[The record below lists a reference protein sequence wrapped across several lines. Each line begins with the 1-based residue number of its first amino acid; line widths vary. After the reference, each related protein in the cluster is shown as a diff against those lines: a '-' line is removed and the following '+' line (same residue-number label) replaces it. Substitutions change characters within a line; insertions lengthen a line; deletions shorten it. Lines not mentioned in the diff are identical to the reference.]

1 MENGFG
7 DIVNDQEDQGQ
18 PCESEEVSTH
28 DEGQVEDSVL
38 DPWWHVL
45 LLDLL
50 EVELGKDV
58 NPIGDL
64 DDEKELEKEGH
75 VIVGITL
82 PDGGHVQ
89 EVLPEDEISAPEEG
103 NQVEGYQLTG
113 LIELVVLDL
122 AEVEL
127 LVDLVQEVLLDD
139 RVHYH

>member
-1 MENGFG
+1 M
-7 DIVNDQEDQGQ
+7 
-18 PCESEEVSTH
+18 
-28 DEGQVEDSVL
+28 

-58 NPIGDL
+58 NPVGDL